1 MSSEKI
7 PTENGM
13 SYEDLHRELD
23 LPAKYPS
30 LVFIW
35 KLWAL
40 TTAYFFT
47 FYFTLLFTSFFSLFS
62 TYFFSLSAPFLDSST
77 ETQLRVLT
85 LNVWCLP
92 QPWPIGSKDRKFR
105 LKKLAEAILR
115 ENYDIVG
122 LQEVWVETDYLDMV
136 DRLANQFRF
145 HHYFHSGFTGSGVC
159 VFSRHPIVSTLT
171 LRYSLNGFAHHV
183 HRGDWFGGKVV
194 GLVEIEV
201 GEMKVNFYCTH
212 LHAEY
217 DREHDMYLSHRT
229 AQSYELSQFVR
240 HTSCGADVVIVTGD
254 LNMEPEDLG
263 LRLILSQARLLDCW
277 RLAHPVTPQDNV
289 SLSKNRGVDRGGT
302 CDRPDNCYSSKRF
315 RENDESK
322 RIDYILF
329 KSGRMSVSLE
339 ECEVTMNKIPDEN
352 INFSDHVGLQAQ
364 FRVESE
370 QRQVCLAYSF
380 VSRSFFLC
388 LDNKSPLSYRLK
400 FSLSYCPLFTV
411 AAVIR
416 YVHNLEFKV
425 RLHLQT

>member
-1 MSSEKI
+1 
-7 PTENGM
+7 
-13 SYEDLHRELD
+13 
-23 LPAKYPS
+23 
-30 LVFIW
+30 
-35 KLWAL
+35 
-40 TTAYFFT
+40 
-47 FYFTLLFTSFFSLFS
+47 
-62 TYFFSLSAPFLDSST
+62 
-77 ETQLRVLT
+77 
-85 LNVWCLP
+85 

-105 LKKLAEAILR
+105 LKKLAEAILS

-263 LRLILSQARLLDCW
+263 LR
-277 RLAHPVTPQDNV
+277 
-289 SLSKNRGVDRGGT
+289 
-302 CDRPDNCYSSKRF
+302 
-315 RENDESK
+315 
-322 RIDYILF
+322 
-329 KSGRMSVSLE
+329 
-339 ECEVTMNKIPDEN
+339 
-352 INFSDHVGLQAQ
+352 
-364 FRVESE
+364 
-370 QRQVCLAYSF
+370 
-380 VSRSFFLC
+380 
-388 LDNKSPLSYRLK
+388 
-400 FSLSYCPLFTV
+400 
-411 AAVIR
+411 
-416 YVHNLEFKV
+416 
-425 RLHLQT
+425 